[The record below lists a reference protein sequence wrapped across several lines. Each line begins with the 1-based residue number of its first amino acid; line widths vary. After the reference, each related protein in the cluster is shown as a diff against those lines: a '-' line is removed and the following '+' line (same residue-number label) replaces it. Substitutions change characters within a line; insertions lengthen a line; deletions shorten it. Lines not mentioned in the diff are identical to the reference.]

1 MLRQVDTLRL
11 QISEFEQRLKDM
23 VEIAL
28 EMRLLMSL
36 P

>member
-11 QISEFEQRLKDM
+11 QISEFEQRLKDI
-23 VEIAL
+23 VEITL